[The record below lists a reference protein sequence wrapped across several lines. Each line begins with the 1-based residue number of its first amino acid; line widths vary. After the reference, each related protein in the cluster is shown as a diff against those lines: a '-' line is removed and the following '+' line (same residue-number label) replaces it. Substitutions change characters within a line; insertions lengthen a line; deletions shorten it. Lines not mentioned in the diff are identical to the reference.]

1 MTIWHSL
8 ASNFKSEFCFAG
20 AGAGKG
26 MKNYGD
32 YLRGGSTKYLTDTFL
47 WSGEG
52 GGYDI
57 TERPEFMGYSGRVY

>member
-8 ASNFKSEFCFAG
+8 ASNFKSEFCFAR

-32 YLRGGSTKYLTDTFL
+32 YLRGGSTKYLTDTFFGL
-47 WSGEG
+47 GKGEG
-52 GGYDI
+52 TTYYVA
-57 TERPEFMGYSGRVY
+57 F